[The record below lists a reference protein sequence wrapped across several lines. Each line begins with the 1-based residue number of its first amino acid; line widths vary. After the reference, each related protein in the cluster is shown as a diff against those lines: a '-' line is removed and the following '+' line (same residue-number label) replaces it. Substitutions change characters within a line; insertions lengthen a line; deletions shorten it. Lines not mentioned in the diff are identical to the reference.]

1 MTKYIVPKI
10 VYFVLIATIYSCGS
24 SKNGTKSKVVNIEV
38 GEAFKIVYQA
48 TQESLAE
55 ADNKTLKLE
64 SIDLTFSTTTTF
76 SVEGGV
82 KLWVVSGKYSRK
94 SSNSKKATFTF
105 AEDENVKKALTEDP
119 QIQEFKKYLISVIKS
134 TENIQK
140 NEKFELSEIEVEVEF
155 TLSKSA
161 EGGIEIEIL
170 PVTPTLSG
178 DKEREFAH
186 SITLKFKRKKT

>member
-1 MTKYIVPKI
+1 MKKNL
-10 VYFVLIATIYSCGS
+10 VLKLMCLILIGTICSCAS
-24 SKNGTKSKVVNIEV
+24 TKNGTKSKVINIEV
-38 GEAFKIVYQA
+38 GEAFKRVYQA
-48 TQESLAE
+48 TQESFAE

-64 SIDLTFSTTTTF
+64 SIDLSFSTTTTF

-105 AEDENVKKALTEDP
+105 TEDENVKKALTEDT
-119 QIQEFKKYLISVIKS
+119 QIQDFKKYLISVIKS

-140 NEKFELSEIEVEVEF
+140 IEKFGLSEIEVEVVF
-155 TLSKSA
+155 TLSKSG

-170 PVTPTLSG
+170 PVTPALSG
-178 DKEREFAH
+178 SKEKEFAH
-186 SITLKFKRKKT
+186 SITLKFKKQ